1 MARGSVWGNR
11 GKAAAISAT
20 SASGEGLATS
30 ITVSAGCAQQP
41 HVAHVGG
48 QRSSS
53 SVPLSKLVLQ
63 GSGVSRLVIPETPA
77 ASKATTT
84 TSANR
89 RMMGL

>member
-1 MARGSVWGNR
+1 MARGSVCGNR

-20 SASGEGLATS
+20 SASDEGLATS

-48 QRSSS
+48 QRSS

-84 TSANR
+84 ASANR

>member
-1 MARGSVWGNR
+1 VQNGARIR
-11 GKAAAISAT
+11 LGKPW
-20 SASGEGLATS
+20 EG
-30 ITVSAGCAQQP
+30 GCAQQP